1 MYRICM
7 KEIED
12 LTKKRD
18 TLCSWMENSNI
29 VKMSILLIL
38 IQIITVKIPSSIF
51 IVINFIW
58 KSEET
63 RIAKQF
69 LGQFGKLILLDFKTF

>member
-1 MYRICM
+1 M

-18 TLCSWMENSNI
+18 TLCSWMENSDI

-38 IQIITVKIPSSIF
+38 IKILTVKIPSNIF

-58 KSEET
+58 KSKET
-63 RIAKQF
+63 RIPKQF
-69 LGQFGKLILLDFKTF
+69 LGQFGKLILLDFKAL